1 MKSLYVLTALA
12 AFNLMAAQKT
22 TQLKDFKG
30 VTFGSDMKVTLVKST
45 ENKLVTQGGGDDEDD
60 DEPTIKNEGTMLVL
74 NGDDNN
80 VTLYYKGAL
89 ESIIVGPDSKLSSD
103 DEIKAKEFK
112 LIAGED
118 AVVSL
123 NLNVEKLSTV
133 VSADAVVTLTGKAK
147 DHSAT
152 LSEDAVF
159 KGTELLT
166 ENTSITL
173 SPDADANITAKGLVN
188 AFVGEDGSLKIH
200 GNPKKVTQSKG
211 EDASIVVV
219 N

>member
-1 MKSLYVLTALA
+1 MKSIYVLTALA
-12 AFNLMAAQKT
+12 AFNLLAAQKT
-22 TQLKDFKG
+22 TQLNDFKS

-45 ENKLVTQGGGDDEDD
+45 ENKLVTQGGGYDEDD
-60 DEPTIKNEGTMLVL
+60 ELHIENEAGALVL

-89 ESIIVGPDSKLSSD
+89 ESIIVGSDSQLSGD

-112 LIAGED
+112 LVASED
-118 AVVSL
+118 AIVRL

-147 DHSAT
+147 DHNAA

-159 KGTELLT
+159 KGTDFLT

-188 AFVGEDGSLKIH
+188 AFVGADGSLKIH
-200 GNPKKVTQSKG
+200 GNPKKVNQSKG
-211 EDASIVVV
+211 DDASIVVV

>member
-22 TQLKDFKG
+22 TQLKDFKS
-30 VTFGSDMKVTLVKST
+30 VTFGSDMKVKLVKST
-45 ENKLVTQGGGDDEDD
+45 ENKLVQSGGDDEDD
-60 DEPTIKNEGTMLVL
+60 EEIIIENEGGALVL

-80 VTLYYKGAL
+80 VTLYYKSAL
-89 ESIIVGPDSKLSSD
+89 ESIIVGSDSQLSGD

-112 LIAGED
+112 LIAAED
-118 AVVSL
+118 AVVKL

-133 VSADAVVTLTGKAK
+133 VSADAVVTLTGKANHHK
-147 DHSAT
+147 AA

-159 KGTELLT
+159 KGTDFLT

-188 AFVGEDGSLKIH
+188 AFVGADGSLKIH
-200 GNPKKVTQSKG
+200 GNPKKVNQSKG
-211 EDASIVVV
+211 DDASIVVV